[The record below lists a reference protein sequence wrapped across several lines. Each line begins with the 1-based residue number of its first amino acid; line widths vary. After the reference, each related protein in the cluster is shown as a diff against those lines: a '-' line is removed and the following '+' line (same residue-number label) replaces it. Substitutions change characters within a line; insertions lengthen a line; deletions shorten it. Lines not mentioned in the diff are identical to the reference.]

1 MESDLL
7 PSEDESST
15 ASDDSRSHTSLEE
28 VDRLDPNMLLYKV
41 HVTIRWSLFSIHIA
55 SVFFLPNN
63 RLISPLQSN
72 GLLIGLSLWCP
83 LSNDFDLVH
92 Y

>member
-1 MESDLL
+1 MQRVVIGTYMYITKKSVIELESDLL

-41 HVTIRWSLFSIHIA
+41 HVTI
-55 SVFFLPNN
+55 
-63 RLISPLQSN
+63 
-72 GLLIGLSLWCP
+72 C
-83 LSNDFDLVH
+83 
-92 Y
+92 

>member
-1 MESDLL
+1 MACCYRYVHVYYKKKSVLELESDLL

-41 HVTIRWSLFSIHIA
+41 YVTIR
-55 SVFFLPNN
+55 
-63 RLISPLQSN
+63 
-72 GLLIGLSLWCP
+72 
-83 LSNDFDLVH
+83 
-92 Y
+92 

>member
-1 MESDLL
+1 MFLPALFFLHSLVSCAAWCYRYVHVYFNKKSVLELESDLL

-41 HVTIRWSLFSIHIA
+41 HVTIR
-55 SVFFLPNN
+55 
-63 RLISPLQSN
+63 
-72 GLLIGLSLWCP
+72 
-83 LSNDFDLVH
+83 
-92 Y
+92 

>member
-1 MESDLL
+1 MYITKKSVIELESDLL

-41 HVTIRWSLFSIHIA
+41 HVTIR
-55 SVFFLPNN
+55 
-63 RLISPLQSN
+63 
-72 GLLIGLSLWCP
+72 
-83 LSNDFDLVH
+83 
-92 Y
+92 